1 MTGIAM
7 QLKNILKYI
16 QKVLASN
23 NIKYLIINVSSKNN
37 ANHFASVSN
46 CKFQLFHAIIG
57 NADNRE
63 FRYLHLIM

>member
-1 MTGIAM
+1 M

-23 NIKYLIINVSSKNN
+23 NIRYLIIIVSSINN
-37 ANHFASVSN
+37 ANHFLSVSN

-57 NADNRE
+57 TADNSELRS
-63 FRYLHLIM
+63 LHLIPRE